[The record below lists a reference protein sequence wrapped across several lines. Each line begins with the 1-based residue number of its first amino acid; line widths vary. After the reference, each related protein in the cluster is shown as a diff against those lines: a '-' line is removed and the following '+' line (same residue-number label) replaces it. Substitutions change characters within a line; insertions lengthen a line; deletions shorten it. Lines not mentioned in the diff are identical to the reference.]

1 MHEPANEATLKF
13 TFIMYKVPI
22 KTCTELCMDSSMSIV
37 YVANSLGP
45 GVHRLTWL
53 TSYLSGTRLTYIAE
67 ILLEIISL
75 WNLPADLRVG
85 WGCKNQ

>member
-1 MHEPANEATLKF
+1 MH
-13 TFIMYKVPI
+13 
-22 KTCTELCMDSSMSIV
+22 
-37 YVANSLGP
+37 VANSLGP

-53 TSYLSGTRLTYIAE
+53 ASYLSGTRLTYIAE
-67 ILLEIISL
+67 IFLEIILL